1 MTVIS
6 RLLRQAPGT
15 ATEPQPS
22 AATAGPALHGAD
34 EALRLAA
41 IERLEAG
48 EELYTL
54 AGLNGA
60 VAATGGVQ
68 RAAQYRIAQLI
79 ETGAI
84 ADDALLARLALA
96 GATPAIRQL
105 AAERVQDAAALQQLL
120 KDARGKDKNVYRIV
134 KHKRDA
140 WHAQRRAAEA
150 ELLAMYTLCNSI
162 ERHILQPCN
171 NTYVAAVEHLA
182 AQWQAVA
189 AGAPPELNAR
199 AQAALERSR
208 EIIARYQQ
216 QIAEQAA
223 RIAAIGGAAAER
235 QAILAALRT
244 LLAGLYAAPPADPAE
259 AMAAHGERWNRLSK
273 LEAPTPE
280 ELARYQQLRAAITAL
295 AAETAQHGAVT
306 QLSTQLSGEPG
317 ERSSQALRRAL
328 THASLLG
335 EELPAEARDA
345 AAALQAWEQA
355 RAEQQAAA
363 AAALRQAGA
372 LLRRAQ
378 SSLAAGNSRQAAGMR
393 RALESKLAALGKL
406 PLHLSA
412 QLQSFDAQLGV
423 LQDWRSFVV
432 APKRTELI
440 TQMEAL
446 IDCGDAPRALADR
459 IKRLQDEW
467 KLVSKGSTED
477 TQAEWQRFHA
487 AAQLAYEPCREYF
500 AAQARQ
506 RDDNLERRRALLV
519 RLQDFAAAQQ
529 GEAADWREVGRALRE
544 SAQQW
549 RRLQPVE
556 RAANKPLQESFD
568 AVSAALQAR
577 LEAAYA
583 GNAEAKRA
591 LIARAQRLLTM
602 EDGRQATEDVKRLQ
616 LAWQAIGPVSQDES
630 QRLWEEFR
638 QHCDAVFARRQQ
650 QHSEYQAS
658 LEANRAQ
665 AIALCEQAE
674 QILALSGPELIEG
687 VKRLAPLREAFAA
700 LGELPVAQARAIY
713 GRFERLQDQ
722 CQQKLTQ
729 LRAQGKLKAW
739 EHVLEAADLIR
750 RQRLGVA
757 EGAAAEEYLASDRQ
771 WPKGALAAL
780 RSALAQPGS
789 TDIAANEAAL
799 RLLCIRAE
807 LLTDTPS
814 PAGDQALRREYQLQ
828 QLLKGLGQARAEV
841 NVALEALVFEWLAV
855 GATGD
860 AVYAGLLERFNAC
873 RRARGRNDR

>member
-6 RLLRQAPGT
+6 RLLRQTPGVDTAAP
-15 ATEPQPS
+15 A
-22 AATAGPALHGAD
+22 PAPVPDAVD
-34 EALRLAA
+34 APPPLAA
-41 IERLEAG
+41 IEHLEAG
-48 EELYTL
+48 EELYAL
-54 AGLNGA
+54 AGLSA
-60 VAATGGVQ
+60 AAAATGGVQ
-68 RAAQYRIAQLI
+68 RAAQQRVAQLI

-84 ADDALLARLALA
+84 ADEALLARLALT

-105 AAERVQDAAALQQLL
+105 AAERVQGAVALQQLL

-140 WHAQRRAAEA
+140 LHAQRRAAEA

-171 NTYVAAVEHLA
+171 STYVAAVEHLA
-182 AQWQAVA
+182 TQWQAVA
-189 AGAPPELNAR
+189 GGAPPELNAR

-216 QIAEQAA
+216 QIADQAA
-223 RIAAIGGAAAER
+223 RLAAIGGAAAER
-235 QAILAALRT
+235 QAILAALHT
-244 LLAGLYAAPPADPAE
+244 LLAGLYAATPADPAE
-259 AMAAHGERWNRLSK
+259 ALAAHVERWNGLAK
-273 LEAPTPE
+273 LEAPGPE

-295 AAETAQHGAVT
+295 AAENALHGPVT
-306 QLSTQLSGEPG
+306 QLAGALG
-317 ERSSQALRRAL
+317 ERSSQALRRTLSHTA
-328 THASLLG
+328 LLG
-335 EELPAEARDA
+335 EELPAAARDA

-378 SSLAAGNSRQAAGMR
+378 SSLGAGNSRQAAGMR

-440 TQMEAL
+440 AQMEAL

-529 GEAADWREVGRALRE
+529 GEAADWREVARALRE

-568 AVSAALQAR
+568 AVSAALQVR

-583 GNAEAKRA
+583 ANVEARQT
-591 LIARAQRLLTM
+591 LIARAQGLITL

-616 LAWQAIGPVSQDES
+616 QAWQAIGPVGQDES

-674 QILALSGPELIEG
+674 QILALAGAELIEG
-687 VKRLAPLREAFAA
+687 VKRRRC
-700 LGELPVAQARAIY
+700 ARPSRRSVNCQWRRH
-713 GRFERLQDQ
+713 GR
-722 CQQKLTQ
+722 CM
-729 LRAQGKLKAW
+729 
-739 EHVLEAADLIR
+739 
-750 RQRLGVA
+750 GVSRDCRIN
-757 EGAAAEEYLASDRQ
+757 AS
-771 WPKGALAAL
+771 
-780 RSALAQPGS
+780 
-789 TDIAANEAAL
+789 
-799 RLLCIRAE
+799 
-807 LLTDTPS
+807 
-814 PAGDQALRREYQLQ
+814 
-828 QLLKGLGQARAEV
+828 
-841 NVALEALVFEWLAV
+841 
-855 GATGD
+855 
-860 AVYAGLLERFNAC
+860 
-873 RRARGRNDR
+873 RN